1 MADALFTPTELTALL
16 KQMGEDVRQGYVD
29 KLVKN

>member
-16 KQMGEDVRQGYVD
+16 EQMGEDVRQGYVD
-29 KLVKN
+29 MLV